1 MLSKKSIFEKLNNSE
16 KKQKIDD
23 EKKDKNF
30 IENDSDIKK
39 DKKEIVKDLNSKND
53 TASNDNI
60 FSKNQKEDNDESKNN
75 KPIIKKVI
83 ENKKLKKDE
92 KNSVIEKSDNSKSNL
107 KNDLFTK
114 VDNSVDNV
122 DNSQQILDIS
132 PKISTSN
139 VDNSVDNLENDMND
153 IITEENTDIFY
164 YTDEDYEDIE
174 SEQWESIANIIK
186 SEEKNTKNELFGYI
200 SDEDKK
206 ENHSNSSEFNRFEKV
221 IEEDILS
228 EKNEVIKRTKDA
240 LEHMRVWA
248 NDDNTVNQKEYKAKN
263 FRQGERNM
271 YANKNAEVKKDEV
284 QTVQNIYVN
293 SQMETDKLKTI
304 FMVDEFSKTLPENLP
319 ADVKRTAVA
328 NIINVSSMKIEN
340 FLNDAYK
347 RMDALNQVL
356 ENSVQKTEEI
366 IADKK
371 KSIKELEEEI
381 ANLEQLIMDREKFQD
396 EQTAII
402 EYEVQRIVGIV
413 DFIKPHK

>member
-228 EKNEVIKRTKDA
+228 EKNEVINEPGKKGEIVGTTFYNKGMPLIRYKTGDFAEYIDVDCDNAQNTRTLKYIQGRWSGDKIYNADGSFVTTTA
-240 LEHMRVWA
+240 LNLH
-248 NDDNTVNQKEYKAKN
+248 DD
-263 FRQGERNM
+263 
-271 YANKNAEVKKDEV
+271 
-284 QTVQNIYVN
+284 IY
-293 SQMETDKLKTI
+293 KTI
-304 FMVDEFSKTLPENLP
+304 NGIQYVQ
-319 ADVKRTAVA
+319 
-328 NIINVSSMKIEN
+328 KIEG
-340 FLNDAYK
+340 
-347 RMDALNQVL
+347 
-356 ENSVQKTEEI
+356 
-366 IADKK
+366 
-371 KSIKELEEEI
+371 ELEVDI
-381 ANLEQLIMDREKFQD
+381 VPNQLFTEYYEKK
-396 EQTAII
+396 II
-402 EYEVQRIVGIV
+402 DIYKKRLSSDTKII
-413 DFIKPHK
+413 IKKVKALKKQKNGKFLLLISDIKSSETKI